1 VENHGLLCDRLADIC
16 PHCVAVVAEKCRLLC
31 GIVAA
36 VVDAK
41 LMMALPPP
49 SSVLRSAQNA
59 AAAADDDDERV
70 LGQTGL
76 NVRFRRLCCS
86 FYPTKSWKP
95 ATGSQRQRSRC
106 GDCLQKLV
114 DHLMFVNFL

>member
-1 VENHGLLCDRLADIC
+1 MENHGLLCDRLADIY
-16 PHCVAVVAEKCRLLC
+16 PHCVVVVAEKCRLLC

-59 AAAADDDDERV
+59 AVADDDERV

-76 NVRFRRLCCS
+76 NVRFRLCCS

-106 GDCLQKLV
+106 GDYLQKLV
-114 DHLMFVNFL
+114 DHLMFVNFP